1 MSGVKPDLPSRKNFM
16 SPAWQNIRADF
27 PILDQKVNG
36 QPLVYL
42 DNAAT
47 SQKPSCVIAAL
58 TQFYEHDNAN
68 VHRGIHALSMRAT
81 TAYEAARERSARF
94 LNTAEPGEIVFTAGT
109 TDSINLVAN
118 AWGDENLRK
127 DDVILLTEMEHHS
140 NMVPWQLLA
149 RRTGAKLRYLPIVAG
164 DTGLLDLAQ
173 LDQVLTPDVKIFAF
187 THVSNTL
194 GVINPATE
202 LCAKARTVGA
212 ISVVDAAQSAGHLP
226 LDVRAMGCD
235 FLALSGHKMCG
246 PTGVGLLYGRKALL
260 EAMPPY
266 RGGGSMISNVE
277 YFESKWAPAPQKF
290 EAGTPNIADAIA
302 LARAMDYLD
311 DLGRE
316 AIAQHDE
323 KLAALAYSRLSAE
336 IPGIRLLGP
345 AHHRS
350 GVVSFDL
357 KGVHAHDVVTMADQ
371 EGIALRGG
379 HHCNQPLM
387 RKLGLTSTSR
397 ASFYLYNTEDEIE
410 RLVGALRK
418 IQKFFAG

>member
-1 MSGVKPDLPSRKNFM
+1 MN
-16 SPAWQNIRADF
+16 PAWKNIRADF

-36 QPLVYL
+36 RPLVYL

-47 SQKPSCVIAAL
+47 SQKPQCVIDSL
-58 TQFYEHDNAN
+58 VHYYQRDNAN
-68 VHRGIHALSMRAT
+68 VHRGIHTLSMRAT
-81 TAYEAARERSARF
+81 SAYEAARARSAKY
-94 LNTAEPGEIVFTAGT
+94 LNAAEAGEIVFTAGT

-118 AWGDENLRK
+118 AWGDENLK
-127 DDVILLTEMEHHS
+127 SGDVILLTEMEHHS

-149 RRTGAKLRYLPIVAG
+149 RRTGAKLRYLPVVAG
-164 DTGLLDLAQ
+164 DSGLLDLAQ
-173 LDQVLTPDVKIFAF
+173 LDKVLTRDVKIFAF

-194 GVINPATE
+194 GVINPAAE
-202 LCAKARTVGA
+202 LCAAAKKVGA
-212 ISVVDAAQSAGHLP
+212 LTVVDAAQSAGHMP

-235 FLALSGHKMCG
+235 FLAVSGHKMCG
-246 PTGVGLLYGRKALL
+246 PTGVGLLYGRQALL

-290 EAGTPNIADAIA
+290 EAGTPNIADVIA
-302 LARAMDYLD
+302 LGRAMDYLD

-316 AIAQHDE
+316 AIAVHDE
-323 KLAALAYSRLSAE
+323 KLAAFAYARLAAE

-371 EGIALRGG
+371 EGVALRGG

-387 RKLGLTSTSR
+387 RKLGLSSTSR
-397 ASFYLYNTEDEIE
+397 ASFYLYNTEAEID
-410 RLVGALRK
+410 RLVATLLK

>member
-1 MSGVKPDLPSRKNFM
+1 MN
-16 SPAWQNIRADF
+16 PAWANLRADF
-27 PILDQKVNG
+27 PILDQQVNG
-36 QPLVYL
+36 KPLVYL

-47 SQKPSCVIAAL
+47 SQKPRCVIDAL
-58 TQFYEHDNAN
+58 VRYYEKDNAN

-81 TAYEAARERSARF
+81 VAYEAARERSAKF
-94 LNTAEPGEIVFTAGT
+94 FNAAEPGEIIFTAGT

-118 AWGDENLRK
+118 AWGDENLK
-127 DDVILLTEMEHHS
+127 KGDVILLTEMEHHS
-140 NMVPWQLLA
+140 NLVPWQLLA
-149 RRTGAKLRYLPIVAG
+149 RRTGAKLRYLPVVPG

-173 LDQVLTPDVKIFAF
+173 LDQVLTPEVRIFAF

-194 GVINPATE
+194 GVINPAAE
-202 LCAKARTVGA
+202 LCAAARKMGA
-212 ISVVDAAQSAGHLP
+212 ISVVDAAQSAGHMP

-246 PTGVGLLYGRKALL
+246 PTGVGILYGRKALL
-260 EAMPPY
+260 DAMPPY

-290 EAGTPNIADAIA
+290 EAGTPNIADVIA
-302 LARAMDYLD
+302 LGRAMDYLD

-323 KLAALAYSRLSAE
+323 QLAATAYARLKAE
-336 IPGIRLLGP
+336 VPGIRMLGP

-350 GVVSFDL
+350 GVISFDL
-357 KGVHAHDVVTMADQ
+357 PGVHAHDVVTMADQ
-371 EGIALRGG
+371 EGVALRGG

-387 RKLGLTSTSR
+387 RKLGLSSTSR
-397 ASFYLYNTEDEIE
+397 ASFYLYNTEAEIE
-410 RLVGALRK
+410 RLVQTLRK

>member
-1 MSGVKPDLPSRKNFM
+1 MN
-16 SPAWQNIRADF
+16 PAWTNIRADF
-27 PILDQKVNG
+27 PILDQQVNG
-36 QPLVYL
+36 KPLVYL

-47 SQKPSCVIAAL
+47 SQKPRCVIDAL
-58 TQFYEHDNAN
+58 VRYYEKDNAN

-81 TAYEAARERSARF
+81 VAYEAARERSAKF
-94 LNTAEPGEIVFTAGT
+94 LNAAEPGEIVFTAGT

-118 AWGDENLRK
+118 AWGDENLK
-127 DDVILLTEMEHHS
+127 KCDVILLTEMEHHS
-140 NMVPWQLLA
+140 NLVPWQLLA
-149 RRTGAKLRYLPIVAG
+149 RRTGAKLRYLPVVPG

-173 LDQVLTPDVKIFAF
+173 LDQVLTPEVRIFAF

-194 GVINPATE
+194 GVINPAAE
-202 LCAKARTVGA
+202 LCAAARKMGA
-212 ISVVDAAQSAGHLP
+212 ISVVDAAQSAGHMP

-246 PTGVGLLYGRKALL
+246 PTGVGILYGRKALL
-260 EAMPPY
+260 DAMPPY

-290 EAGTPNIADAIA
+290 EAGTPNIADVIA
-302 LARAMDYLD
+302 LGRAMDYLD

-323 KLAALAYSRLSAE
+323 QLAATAYARLKAE
-336 IPGIRLLGP
+336 VPGIRMLGP

-350 GVVSFDL
+350 GVISFDL
-357 KGVHAHDVVTMADQ
+357 PGVHAHDVVTMADQ
-371 EGIALRGG
+371 EGVALRGG

-387 RKLGLTSTSR
+387 RKLGLSSTSR
-397 ASFYLYNTEDEIE
+397 ASFYLYNTEAEIE
-410 RLVGALRK
+410 RLVQTLRK

>member
-1 MSGVKPDLPSRKNFM
+1 MN
-16 SPAWQNIRADF
+16 PAWQNLRADF
-27 PILDQKVNG
+27 PILNQQVNG
-36 QPLVYL
+36 QALVYL

-47 SQKPSCVIAAL
+47 SQKPQCVIDAL
-58 TQFYEHDNAN
+58 VNYYQRDNAN
-68 VHRGIHALSMRAT
+68 VHRGIHTLSMRAT
-81 TAYEAARERSARF
+81 FAYEAARERSAKF
-94 LNTAEPGEIVFTAGT
+94 LNATESGEIVFTAGT

-118 AWGDENLRK
+118 AWGDKNLK
-127 DDVILLTEMEHHS
+127 AGDIILLTEMEHHS

-149 RRTGAKLRYLPIVAG
+149 QRTGAKLRYLPVVAG
-164 DTGLLDLAQ
+164 DTGLLDLTL
-173 LDQVLTPDVKIFAF
+173 LDQVLTPEVKIFAF

-194 GVINPATE
+194 GVINPAAM
-202 LCAKARTVGA
+202 LCAAAKKVGA
-212 ISVVDAAQSAGHLP
+212 ISVVDAAQSIGHMP
-226 LDVRAMGCD
+226 IDVRALGCD
-235 FLALSGHKMCG
+235 FLAASGHKMCG

-290 EAGTPNIADAIA
+290 EAGTPNIADVIA

-323 KLAALAYSRLSAE
+323 KLAALAYARLASE
-336 IPGIRLLGP
+336 IPGIRMLGP
-345 AHHRS
+345 AQHRS
-350 GVVSFDL
+350 GVISFDL
-357 KGVHAHDVVTMADQ
+357 PGVHAHDVVTMADQ
-371 EGIALRGG
+371 EGVALRGG

-387 RKLGLTSTSR
+387 RKLGLSSTSR
-397 ASFYLYNTEDEIE
+397 ASFYLYNTEAEIE
-410 RLVGALRK
+410 RLVATLQK

>member
-1 MSGVKPDLPSRKNFM
+1 MN
-16 SPAWQNIRADF
+16 PAWQNLRADF
-27 PILDQKVNG
+27 PILNQQVNG
-36 QPLVYL
+36 HALVYL

-47 SQKPSCVIAAL
+47 SQKPQCVIDAL
-58 TQFYEHDNAN
+58 VNYYQRDNAN
-68 VHRGIHALSMRAT
+68 VHRGIHTLSMRAT
-81 TAYEAARERSARF
+81 FAYEAARERSAKF
-94 LNTAEPGEIVFTAGT
+94 LNATEAGEIVFTAGT

-118 AWGDENLRK
+118 AWGDKNLK
-127 DDVILLTEMEHHS
+127 ADDIILLTEMEHHS

-149 RRTGAKLRYLPIVAG
+149 QRTGAKLRYLPVVAG
-164 DTGLLDLAQ
+164 DTGLLDLTQ
-173 LDQVLTPDVKIFAF
+173 LDQVLTPEVKIFAF

-194 GVINPATE
+194 GVINPAAE
-202 LCAKARTVGA
+202 LCAAAKKVGA
-212 ISVVDAAQSAGHLP
+212 ISVVDAAQSIGHMP
-226 LDVRAMGCD
+226 IDVRALGCD
-235 FLALSGHKMCG
+235 FLAASGHKMCG

-290 EAGTPNIADAIA
+290 EAGTPNIADVIA

-323 KLAALAYSRLSAE
+323 KLAEHAYARLATE
-336 IPGIRLLGP
+336 IPGIRMLGP
-345 AHHRS
+345 AQHRS
-350 GVVSFDL
+350 GVISFDL
-357 KGVHAHDVVTMADQ
+357 PGVHAHDVVTMADQ
-371 EGIALRGG
+371 EGVALRGG

-387 RKLGLTSTSR
+387 RKLGLSSTSR
-397 ASFYLYNTEDEIE
+397 ASFYLYNTEAEIE
-410 RLVGALRK
+410 RLVATLQK

>member
-1 MSGVKPDLPSRKNFM
+1 MNQ
-16 SPAWQNIRADF
+16 AWQNIRADF
-27 PILDQKVNG
+27 PILDQKVHG
-36 QPLVYL
+36 HPLVYL

-58 TQFYEHDNAN
+58 AQFYEQDNAN

-81 TAYEAARERSARF
+81 TAYEAARVRSAKF
-94 LNTAEPGEIVFTAGT
+94 LNAAEPGEIVFTAGT

-118 AWGDENLRK
+118 AWGDENLK
-127 DDVILLTEMEHHS
+127 KGDVILLTEMEHHS

-173 LDQVLTPDVKIFAF
+173 LDQVLTPEVKIFAF
-187 THVSNTL
+187 THISNTL
-194 GVINPATE
+194 GVINPAAA
-202 LCAKARTVGA
+202 LCAAARKVGA
-212 ISVVDAAQSAGHLP
+212 LTVVDAAQSAGHLP

-235 FLALSGHKMCG
+235 FLAVSGHKMCG
-246 PTGVGLLYGRKALL
+246 PTGVGLLYGCKALL
-260 EAMPPY
+260 DAMPPY

-290 EAGTPNIADAIA
+290 EAGTPNIADVIA

-323 KLAALAYSRLSAE
+323 KLAALAYARLSTE
-336 IPGIRLLGP
+336 VPGIRLLGP

-397 ASFYLYNTEDEIE
+397 ASFYLYNTEDEIG
-410 RLVGALRK
+410 RLVSTLQK

>member
-1 MSGVKPDLPSRKNFM
+1 MNKAWKNL
-16 SPAWQNIRADF
+16 RADF
-27 PILDQKVNG
+27 PILDQQVNG

-47 SQKPSCVIAAL
+47 SQKPQCVIDAL
-58 TQFYEHDNAN
+58 VNYYQRANAN
-68 VHRGIHALSMRAT
+68 VHRGIHTLSMRAT
-81 TAYEAARERSARF
+81 FAYEAARERSARF
-94 LNTAEPGEIVFTAGT
+94 LNATEPGEIVFTAGT

-118 AWGDENLRK
+118 AWGDENLK
-127 DDVILLTEMEHHS
+127 PGDVILLTEMEHHS

-149 RRTGAKLRYLPIVAG
+149 RRTGAKLRYLPVVAG

-173 LDQVLTPDVKIFAF
+173 LDQVLTPEVKIFAF

-194 GVINPATE
+194 GVINPAAE
-202 LCAKARTVGA
+202 LCAAAKKVGA
-212 ISVVDAAQSAGHLP
+212 LTVVDAAQSAGHLP

-235 FLALSGHKMCG
+235 FLAVSGHKMCG
-246 PTGVGLLYGRKALL
+246 PTGVGLLYGRQALL
-260 EAMPPY
+260 DAMPPY

-290 EAGTPNIADAIA
+290 EAGTPNIADVIA

-316 AIAQHDE
+316 AIARHDE
-323 KLAALAYSRLSAE
+323 QLAALAYARLASE
-336 IPGIRLLGP
+336 IPGIRMLGP
-345 AHHRS
+345 ARHRS
-350 GVVSFDL
+350 GVISFDL
-357 KGVHAHDVVTMADQ
+357 PGIHAHDVVTMADQ
-371 EGIALRGG
+371 EGVALRGG

-387 RKLGLTSTSR
+387 RKLGLSSTSR
-397 ASFYLYNTEDEIE
+397 ASFYLYNTEAEIE
-410 RLVGALRK
+410 RLVVTLQK

>member
-1 MSGVKPDLPSRKNFM
+1 MN
-16 SPAWQNIRADF
+16 PAWQNLRADF
-27 PILDQKVNG
+27 PILNQQVNG
-36 QPLVYL
+36 QALVYL

-47 SQKPSCVIAAL
+47 SQKPQCVIDAL
-58 TQFYEHDNAN
+58 VNYYQCDNAN
-68 VHRGIHALSMRAT
+68 VHRGIHTLSMRAT
-81 TAYEAARERSARF
+81 FAYEAARERSAKF
-94 LNTAEPGEIVFTAGT
+94 LNATEPGEIVFTAGT

-118 AWGDENLRK
+118 AWGDKNLK
-127 DDVILLTEMEHHS
+127 AGDIILLTEMEHHS

-149 RRTGAKLRYLPIVAG
+149 QRTGAKLRYLPVVAG
-164 DTGLLDLAQ
+164 DTGLLDLTQ
-173 LDQVLTPDVKIFAF
+173 LDQVLTPEVKIFTF

-194 GVINPATE
+194 GVINPAAA
-202 LCAKARTVGA
+202 LCAAAKKVGA
-212 ISVVDAAQSAGHLP
+212 ISVVDAAQSIGHMP
-226 LDVRAMGCD
+226 IDVRALGCD
-235 FLALSGHKMCG
+235 FLAASGHKMCG

-290 EAGTPNIADAIA
+290 EAGTPNIADVIA

-323 KLAALAYSRLSAE
+323 KLAEHAYARLATE
-336 IPGIRLLGP
+336 IPGIRMLGP
-345 AHHRS
+345 AQHRS
-350 GVVSFDL
+350 GVISFDL
-357 KGVHAHDVVTMADQ
+357 PGVHAHDVVTMADQ
-371 EGIALRGG
+371 EGVALRGG

-387 RKLGLTSTSR
+387 RKLGLSSTSR
-397 ASFYLYNTEDEIE
+397 ASFYLYNTEAEIE
-410 RLVGALRK
+410 RLVATLQK

>member
-1 MSGVKPDLPSRKNFM
+1 MN
-16 SPAWQNIRADF
+16 PAWKNIRADF
-27 PILDQKVNG
+27 PILAQQVNG
-36 QPLVYL
+36 KPLVYL

-47 SQKPSCVIAAL
+47 SQKPQCVIDAL
-58 TQFYEHDNAN
+58 SGYYLRDNAN

-81 TAYEAARERSARF
+81 FAYEAARDRSARF
-94 LNTAEPGEIVFTAGT
+94 FNAAEPGEIVFTAGT

-118 AWGDENLRK
+118 AWGDENLK
-127 DDVILLTEMEHHS
+127 PGDIILLTEMEHHS
-140 NMVPWQLLA
+140 NLVPWQLLA
-149 RRTGAKLRYLPIVAG
+149 RRTGAKLRYLPVVAG

-173 LDQVLTPDVKIFAF
+173 LDKVLTPEVKIFAF

-194 GVINPATE
+194 GVINPAAD
-202 LCAKARTVGA
+202 LCAAARKVGA
-212 ISVVDAAQSAGHLP
+212 ISVVDAAQSAGHMP

-235 FLALSGHKMCG
+235 FLAVSGHKMCG

-260 EAMPPY
+260 DAMPPY

-290 EAGTPNIADAIA
+290 EAGTPNIADVIA

-323 KLAALAYSRLSAE
+323 HLAALAYRRLLAE
-336 IPGIRLLGP
+336 VPGIRVLGP

-357 KGVHAHDVVTMADQ
+357 KGVHAHDVVTLADQ
-371 EGIALRGG
+371 EGVALRGG

-387 RKLGLTSTSR
+387 RKLGLSSTSR
-397 ASFYLYNTEDEIE
+397 ASFYLYNTEEEID
-410 RLVGALRK
+410 RLVAALKK
-418 IQKFFAG
+418 IQGFFAG

>member
-1 MSGVKPDLPSRKNFM
+1 MN
-16 SPAWQNIRADF
+16 PAWKNIRADF

-36 QPLVYL
+36 RPLVYL

-47 SQKPSCVIAAL
+47 SQKPQCVIDSL
-58 TQFYEHDNAN
+58 VHYYQRDNAN
-68 VHRGIHALSMRAT
+68 VHRGIHTLSMRAT
-81 TAYEAARERSARF
+81 SAYEAARARSAKY
-94 LNTAEPGEIVFTAGT
+94 LNAAEAGEIVFTAGT

-118 AWGDENLRK
+118 AWGDENLK
-127 DDVILLTEMEHHS
+127 SGDVILLTEMEHHS

-149 RRTGAKLRYLPIVAG
+149 RRTGAKLRYLPVVAG
-164 DTGLLDLAQ
+164 DSGLLDLAQ
-173 LDQVLTPDVKIFAF
+173 LDKVLTPDVKIFAF

-194 GVINPATE
+194 GVINPAAE
-202 LCAKARTVGA
+202 LCAAAKKVGA
-212 ISVVDAAQSAGHLP
+212 LTVVDAAQSAGHMP

-235 FLALSGHKMCG
+235 FLAVSGHKMCG
-246 PTGVGLLYGRKALL
+246 PTGVGLLYGRQALL

-290 EAGTPNIADAIA
+290 EAGTPNIADVIA
-302 LARAMDYLD
+302 LGRAMDYLD

-316 AIAQHDE
+316 AIAVHDE
-323 KLAALAYSRLSAE
+323 KLAAFAYARLAAE

-371 EGIALRGG
+371 EGVALRGG

-387 RKLGLTSTSR
+387 RKLGLSSTSR
-397 ASFYLYNTEDEIE
+397 ASFYLYNTEAEID
-410 RLVGALRK
+410 RLVATLLK